1 MANDTALRAASPGGI
16 RAGGALVVLALLIP
30 LLLALAIA
38 PPAGRL
44 PGESHALVEKLPDQ
58 ALDLAPAIPRLAR
71 MAAGDLYALFVE
83 RGYNLGALRRGGE
96 PVPRLVV
103 EQLPGDLADLDSID
117 LRKSVFIKSLLPLL
131 LLENER
137 IAAEREKLVAVA
149 EKVGPPDAK
158 DVAFLE
164 ELAERYDTVPG
175 NLRELLRRVDVV
187 PVSLALAQA
196 ALESGWGTSR
206 GAKDGHSV
214 FGHMRFGI
222 DDEGRVRHFAD
233 LPTAV
238 EAYALNLNTHRAYA
252 EFRRARAAL
261 RAEAKPLDGHSLAQH
276 LHRYSERRMDYVR
289 DVRSVMRAN
298 ALRSLDQA
306 KLDLDG

>member
-1 MANDTALRAASPGGI
+1 MSYDSALRAAPSGGF
-16 RAGGALVVLALLIP
+16 RTGGAVLVAAILLPIA
-30 LLLALAIA
+30 LALALV
-38 PPAGRL
+38 PPVGRK
-44 PGESHALVEKLPDQ
+44 PGLAHALVEQQPHAQETTAADM
-58 ALDLAPAIPRLAR
+58 PRLAR

-83 RGYNLGALRRGGE
+83 RGYELGGLRRGDE
-96 PVPRLVV
+96 SVPRLVV
-103 EQLPGDLADLDSID
+103 EQLPGDLAALDSID

-137 IAAEREKLVAVA
+137 VSATREQLLALA
-149 EKVGPPDAK
+149 EKVGPPDAAET
-158 DVAFLE
+158 AFLD
-164 ELAERYDTVPG
+164 ELAERYDTAPG

-233 LPTAV
+233 LPAAV

-261 RAEAKPLDGHSLAQH
+261 RAEGKPLDGHSLAQH

-298 ALRSLDQA
+298 ALRNFDQA

>member
-1 MANDTALRAASPGGI
+1 MAYDTALRAAPSGSF
-16 RAGGALVVLALLIP
+16 RARGTVLVAAIP
-30 LLLALAIA
+30 AALALA
-38 PPAGRL
+38 L
-44 PGESHALVEKLPDQ
+44 VLVQPGARVPGLSHALVEQMPEE
-58 ALDLAPAIPRLAR
+58 AHDLAPAIPRLAR

-83 RGYNLGALRRGGE
+83 RGYELASLRRGGE

-103 EQLPGDLADLDSID
+103 EHLPGDLAELDSID
-117 LRKSVFIKSLLPLL
+117 VRKSVFIKSLLPLL

-137 IAAEREKLVAVA
+137 IAATRERLLAIV

-158 DVAFLE
+158 DAAFLD
-164 ELAERYDTVPG
+164 ELAERYDVAPG
-175 NLRELLRRVDVV
+175 NVRELLRRVDVV

-233 LPTAV
+233 LPTSV
-238 EAYALNLNTHRAYA
+238 EAYASNLNTHRAYA

-261 RAEAKPLDGHSLAQH
+261 RAEGKPLDGHLLAQH

-298 ALRSLDQA
+298 ALRSFDQA